1 MTVHAMAPQPAA
13 RPRTVTSSAGVLL
26 GQTAVGLAMAA
37 IAVASVSLVS
47 DRYHSVTG
55 AAGTSYDQSQYILTV
70 RIYCITLIVYSII
83 TAVTSAALVV
93 PVLRGSRTARTL
105 TFIACLAFTLG
116 GLCGGFA
123 LMLSRQMRFGMS
135 HTDAYSGSEVSPPS
149 VADLIGPG
157 LWILLVLLAVLQ
169 VALVV
174 AAAMLLTAKPS
185 AAFFARPAAP
195 VHRPVGA
202 PPAGI

>member
-1 MTVHAMAPQPAA
+1 MAVSAAAPQPAG
-13 RPRTVTSSAGVLL
+13 RPRAVTASAGALL
-26 GQTAVGLAMAA
+26 GQSVVGLVMAI
-37 IAVASVSLVS
+37 IALASVSLVS

-55 AAGTSYDQSQYILTV
+55 SAGTDFDQSQYILTV

-83 TAVTSAALVV
+83 TAAAGAALVV

-105 TFIACLAFTLG
+105 TWIACLVFTLG

-123 LMLSRQMRFGMS
+123 LLLSRQMRFGMN
-135 HTDAYSGSEVSPPS
+135 HTDAYTGNDVAPPS

-157 LWILLVLLAVLQ
+157 LWILLVLLAVMQ

-174 AAAMLLTAKPS
+174 AAAILLTAKPS
-185 AAFFARPAAP
+185 AAYFSRPATAGDGP
-195 VHRPVGA
+195 VRSIA
-202 PPAGI
+202 